1 MDERV
6 SKNFPRPEDI
16 SHYGPLTEFI
26 NVGRGI
32 VLVLSSD
39 STCCKFN
46 VNQRRRKGVEANLL
60 HKQSAQRSG
69 RTVSIDR
76 EIGLCTNN
84 SFQEVETLLLSSC
97 HQRHDG
103 SSTQEGNE

>member
-32 VLVLSSD
+32 VLVLGND
-39 STCCKFN
+39 STCYKFSID
-46 VNQRRRKGVEANLL
+46 QRRKGAKASLL
-60 HKQSAQRSG
+60 YKQSA
-69 RTVSIDR
+69 
-76 EIGLCTNN
+76 
-84 SFQEVETLLLSSC
+84 
-97 HQRHDG
+97 
-103 SSTQEGNE
+103 